1 MASKSGFQCDPEMS
15 LAGARLLARRC
26 PACRRRES
34 DLGFCMEREKARV
47 DTGFVAGSVTS
58 ARGSASSSRNCE
70 TSSTVAAALA
80 DQFVVVMKLL

>member
-34 DLGFCMEREKARV
+34 DLGFCMEREKARA
-47 DTGFVAGSVTS
+47 DTGSVSGSSGGRPERECV
-58 ARGSASSSRNCE
+58 E
-70 TSSTVAAALA
+70 
-80 DQFVVVMKLL
+80 QQKL